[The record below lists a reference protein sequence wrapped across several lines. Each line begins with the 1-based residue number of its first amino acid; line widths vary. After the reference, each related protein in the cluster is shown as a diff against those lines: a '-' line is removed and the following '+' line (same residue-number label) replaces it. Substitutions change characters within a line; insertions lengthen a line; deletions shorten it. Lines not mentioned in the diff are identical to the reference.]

1 MENALRRGELHR
13 TEEIESGIK
22 TMLLN
27 IRGRFLSLPAKLS
40 PALAAMGGDQASIF
54 DELKHAI
61 DETLEELRDFNVA
74 FAQERTGMEKK
85 KNKDP
90 CAGAC
95 GSCGQARAR
104 RCCAP
109 SPYASAPSMSG

>member
-1 MENALRRGELHR
+1 MIIYFANRSMEIQGSASTGLPGGFTVVEDTK
-13 TEEIESGIK
+13 TEEIETGIK

-74 FAQERTGMEKK
+74 FAQEEDGDGEKEE
-85 KNKDP
+85 
-90 CAGAC
+90 
-95 GSCGQARAR
+95 
-104 RCCAP
+104 
-109 SPYASAPSMSG
+109 

>member
-1 MENALRRGELHR
+1 
-13 TEEIESGIK
+13 
-22 TMLLN
+22 MLLN

-74 FAQERTGMEKK
+74 FAQEEDGDGEKRRIRTH
-85 KNKDP
+85 
-90 CAGAC
+90 ARAAC

-109 SPYASAPSMSG
+109 SLYASAPSMSG